1 MCLTGTWQFLLAS
14 LMCFLCSH
22 SSAAHDEKSP
32 NQVRLEEIE
41 AQRKKLVETEK
52 ELEATEK
59 LIEEMTTELEEKKN
73 LHAQKLIELQNED
86 EENIK
91 NALKNHAEEGKEL
104 DVEEKFI
111 QDMVTELREKHECLF
126 KQQKLLAI
134 DEERIKSCLFWS
146 HMKI

>member
-41 AQRKKLVETEK
+41 DQKKKFAETEK
-52 ELEATEK
+52 ELEAAEK
-59 LIEEMTTELEEKKN
+59 LIEEMTTELEEKRN
-73 LHAQKLIELQNED
+73 SHALELRELQNEDKD

-91 NALKNHAEEGKEL
+91 NALKNHA
-104 DVEEKFI
+104 
-111 QDMVTELREKHECLF
+111 
-126 KQQKLLAI
+126 
-134 DEERIKSCLFWS
+134 
-146 HMKI
+146 